1 MAATIETACP
11 ACQKTIK
18 APADLQGKKIRC
30 KGCGHI
36 FMIPSNSPKPAP
48 AAKPGAKPAAGAPKP
63 AANPYGKPTFSEE
76 DDNPDPYGM
85 TYESLAPR
93 CPHCALELDPPDA
106 TICLNCGYNTR
117 TRNRHESKKTF
128 EITAGDYFLWWL
140 PALGCL
146 LGIAALIGFDV
157 YYLFY
162 LEKDVDPDSFLL
174 WKGIKF
180 WVVAISVAAMW
191 PQARYAFKRLIL
203 NTHPPEQEK
212 KK

>member
-1 MAATIETACP
+1 MPVNVPCP
-11 ACQKTIK
+11 
-18 APADLQGKKIRC
+18 
-30 KGCGHI
+30 
-36 FMIPSNSPKPAP
+36 
-48 AAKPGAKPAAGAPKP
+48 
-63 AANPYGKPTFSEE
+63 
-76 DDNPDPYGM
+76 
-85 TYESLAPR
+85 
-93 CPHCALELDPPDA
+93 
-106 TICLNCGYNTR
+106 NCGTSLRIPDTALGKRSQTR